1 MKVEFSFPKGRDT
14 KILAFADVTIG
25 EGIIVRG
32 FRVSD
37 GVNGVFAAVPSK
49 PVTISGEQRYWNQ
62 VAFESPEIR
71 ERFLAELLESYQRWK
86 KGELEGGTSGAAK
99 QGDPVSTAVS
109 KPVSKEDP
117 LEPPF

>member
-1 MKVEFSFPKGRDT
+1 MKVEFSSPKGRDT

-49 PVTISGEQRYWNQ
+49 PVRINGEQRYWNQ
-62 VAFESPEIR
+62 VAFESQEIR
-71 ERFLAELLESYQRWK
+71 ERFLAELLESYNRWK
-86 KGELEGGTSGAAK
+86 EGELAGGNSTDTK
-99 QGDPVSTAVS
+99 RNEPVSS
-109 KPVSKEDP
+109 PDSSEDP
-117 LEPPF
+117 LVPPF